1 VVSHDQEER
10 RILQPLRGPVLRRLN
25 PREYRRTWLLLT
37 LPVIGV
43 IEIVLVGTSIAMFV
57 ACISSLASCRTRPQ
71 RTGAVALGK
80 ATLVYLAYLALLFVT
95 LGKFNVGLGRVP
107 ILALAYGP
115 PLLLA
120 LTSKLREAPT
130 TRVDVTPQSRVL
142 LLPGLGF
149 LSLVVFGLARN
160 DLLTP
165 WIMSGDGRNH
175 VQIARETVTDGGFSI
190 LPGYPAFAN
199 ALVSLTGGW
208 RFGTPDTG
216 GTLREEVWVLAG
228 VATVLLIGISY
239 VISSLTAGG
248 NHHSRKTL
256 FLSVVVG
263 TVAFSSLLLHN
274 TLVWGFFSN
283 LLVIFVIL
291 VQVLTQSD
299 PNSSW
304 RENVFNAVCGAIII
318 GLTFPPLAVLP
329 VLLVAS
335 WGAMRVRPRSRRLPW
350 GVIGGIASS
359 LLLYAILIVLPI
371 EAEVRRQLDLTGTL
385 TPLRSGALVGI
396 WVIAIITGLIAPRE
410 ARHLKSQLVTV
421 LGGVTV
427 LYLYLGRTLVNDY
440 YPEKT
445 LWIGVTVAVML
456 IGVVVVRDQPFRGIS
471 LRAVGAALLAGGTVL
486 STYLPVWQDIGNR
499 PVVSEIPF
507 DWRQPSVDTVRQ
519 VMKVNGQEPRAMG
532 WYLSSDYLENQLA
545 AIWLSLDFSPPEDN
559 LLWGYRVDV
568 RSLDEVCSLA
578 ERNPPSRV
586 AVTSEQ
592 AAKVVELACEGLS
605 REPLVLQN
613 TERKG
618 IS

>member
-1 VVSHDQEER
+1 V
-10 RILQPLRGPVLRRLN
+10 LRGAKSLRINRNCLWAVL
-25 PREYRRTWLLLT
+25 PA
-37 LPVIGV
+37 IGV
-43 IEIVLVGTSIAMFV
+43 IEIVVIGTSATIFV
-57 ACISSLASCRTRPQ
+57 TCVSCLASCRTRPQ
-71 RTGAVALGK
+71 RTGVVAVGRAI
-80 ATLVYLAYLALLFVT
+80 LVYLAYLALLLVI

-120 LTSKLREAPT
+120 LTSRLREMPT
-130 TRVDVTPQSRVL
+130 TRADVAPQSHVL

-175 VQIARETVTDGGFSI
+175 VQIIRETVTNGGFSI

-208 RFGTPDTG
+208 RFGTPDAG

-248 NHHSRKTL
+248 DHRSRKNL

-263 TVAFSSLLLHN
+263 TAAFSGLLLHN

-283 LLVIFVIL
+283 LLVIFVVL

-304 RENVFNAVCGAIII
+304 RENVFNAVCAAIII

-335 WGAMRVRPRSRRLPW
+335 WGAMRVRPSGRNFPW
-350 GVIGGIASS
+350 GVLGGIASS
-359 LLLYAILIVLPI
+359 LLLYAILIILPI
-371 EAEVRRQLDLTGTL
+371 EGQVRRQLDLTGTL
-385 TPLRSGALVGI
+385 TPLRSGALVGL
-396 WVIAIITGLIAPRE
+396 WVLAIVAGLFAPRE
-410 ARHLKSQLVTV
+410 ARYLKSQLAAV
-421 LGGVTV
+421 LGGVTT
-427 LYLYLGRTLVNDY
+427 LYLYLSRSLVNDY
-440 YPEKT
+440 YPDKT
-445 LWIGVTVAVML
+445 LWLGVTLAVML
-456 IGVVVVRDQPFRGIS
+456 IGVVVVRDQPFTGFSPRT
-471 LRAVGAALLAGGTVL
+471 VGAALLAGGTVL
-486 STYLPVWQDIGNR
+486 SAYLPVWQEIGNR
-499 PVVSEIPF
+499 PLVSEIPF
-507 DWRQPSVDTVRQ
+507 DWNQPSVDTVRQ
-519 VMKVNGQEPRAMG
+519 LVDVNTREPRAMG
-532 WYLSSDYLENQLA
+532 WYLNSDYLENQLA

-578 ERNPPSRV
+578 EGNLPSQI
-586 AVTSEQ
+586 AVTSEE
-592 AAKVVELACEGLS
+592 AADVVELACEGLS
-605 REPLVLQN
+605 RKPLVLKN

-618 IS
+618 NS